1 MARYPSVILRAGEDR
16 RLRHGHPWAFSNEVL
31 MNPETKAITPGSPV
45 ILRAAGGDA
54 LGVGT
59 FNPHS
64 LIAARLFSRDG
75 EARIDQALIEDRLA
89 AALALRTRLYAG
101 VPHYRLVHAEADG
114 LPGLIVDRY
123 GDIVVAQLNT
133 AGWEALTDALVA
145 ALDSVLA
152 PSAILLKND
161 SPTRAFEGL
170 PLETKIAKGEI
181 AGPLDVMENGA
192 RFICDPAGGQKTGW
206 FFDQRDNRAMVAH
219 FAQGAR
225 MLDAYTYAG
234 GFGVLAAVEG
244 AAEVI
249 LIDSSA
255 HALELAKQAA
265 SLNQVDSRVE
275 TRKADVFDELDR
287 LASKG
292 ERFDVVVADPPAF
305 VKSRKDI
312 KAGAQG
318 YRKLAR
324 QAATLVAPGGLL
336 FIASC
341 SHLMSPPDFAEQVR
355 RGLHD
360 AKREAR
366 ILRSSGAGMD
376 HPVHPGLP
384 ETAYL
389 KGLFLQVG

>member
-1 MARYPSVILRAGEDR
+1 MAKYPSVILRAGEDR

-31 MNPETKAITPGSPV
+31 MNPETKALAPGSPV

-54 LGVGT
+54 LGVAT

-64 LIAARLFSRDG
+64 LIAARLFTRDG
-75 EARIDQALIEDRLA
+75 DARLDQALIEARLA
-89 AALALRTRLYAG
+89 SALALRTRLYAG

-123 GDIVVAQLNT
+123 GDVVVAQVNT
-133 AGWEALTDALVA
+133 AGMEALTPILVA
-145 ALDSVLA
+145 ALEAVLA

-161 SPTRAFEGL
+161 SPTRGFEGL
-170 PLETKIAKGEI
+170 PLETRIAKGEI
-181 AGPLDVMENGA
+181 EGPVDVMENGA
-192 RFICDPAGGQKTGW
+192 RFVCDPAGGQKTGW
-206 FFDQRDNRAMVAH
+206 FFDQRDNRAMVARY
-219 FAQGAR
+219 AQGAR
-225 MLDAYTYAG
+225 VLDAYSYAG

-244 AAEVI
+244 AAQVVM
-249 LIDSSA
+249 IDSSA
-255 HALELAKQAA
+255 SALELARQAA
-265 SLNQVDSRVE
+265 MLNQVDSRCE

-287 LASKG
+287 LATKS
-292 ERFDVVVADPPAF
+292 ERFDIVIADPPAF
-305 VKSRKDI
+305 VKSRKDL

-318 YRKLAR
+318 YRKLTR
-324 QAATLVAPGGLL
+324 QAATLVAPEGLL

-341 SHLMSPPDFAEQVR
+341 SHLMAPPEFAEQVR

-366 ILRSSGAGMD
+366 ILRSTGAGMD

-389 KGLFLQVG
+389 KGLLLQVG